1 MNTFNKELGQKILK
15 YRKSINMS
23 TTELAEL
30 SGTSQGTISKIEN
43 GYSATNIETLIKI
56 CKALRIT
63 LYEILPENVLP
74 EQKVSNPDK
83 RKVFN
88 VLDQMSDSEIKIVQT
103 LLTTNI
109 IPTLQGI
116 SHLVTAIEQLSEEER
131 KHLSDF
137 FNSLTNI

>member
-1 MNTFNKELGQKILK
+1 MNKFNKELGQKIQK

-23 TTELAEL
+23 TTELADL
-30 SGTSQGTISKIEN
+30 SETSQSTISKIEN
-43 GYSATNIETLIKI
+43 GNSTTNIETLIKI
-56 CKALRIT
+56 CKALKIT

-74 EQKVSNPDK
+74 EQKVSSTDK
-83 RKVFN
+83 RKIFN
-88 VLDQMSDSEIKIVQT
+88 VLDQMSDSEIRIVQS

-109 IPTLQGI
+109 IPTLKSI

-131 KHLSDF
+131 KHLRDF